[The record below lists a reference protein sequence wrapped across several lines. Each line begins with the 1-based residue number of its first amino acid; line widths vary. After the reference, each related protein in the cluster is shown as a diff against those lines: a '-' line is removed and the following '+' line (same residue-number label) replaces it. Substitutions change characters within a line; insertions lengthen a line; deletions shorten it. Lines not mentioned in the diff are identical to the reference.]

1 MKSVIAKAHG
11 NVTRQANK
19 KLRRERIFN
28 IAKKLIALKG
38 LDEFT
43 ISELA
48 EEAGVSTPTIHNL
61 FGKKEDIADE
71 LVAEL
76 ILSLQKVMS
85 FKPISDPVE
94 SASYYVTSVVSMY
107 KDKEN
112 FYRSAYMAADKTGVF
127 EDRESVDSFYQQ
139 SIKIAEHCVIPAL
152 EQGFLLGNIDKK
164 ILTRQLYQCHRIGRQ
179 DWVYGYINLDQ
190 YHDQVLEAMLMA
202 YATDA
207 SPECHQRISDKLK
220 SI

>member
-1 MKSVIAKAHG
+1 MKPVKAHG

-19 KLRRERIFN
+19 KMRRERIFN
-28 IAKKLIALKG
+28 IAKQLIAHKG

-76 ILSLQKVMS
+76 ILSLQAAMA
-85 FKPISDPVE
+85 FKPINDPVA
-94 SASYYVTSVVSMY
+94 SAEIYVDSIVSMY
-107 KDKEN
+107 KGKED
-112 FYRSAYMAADKTGVF
+112 FYRSAYMAAEKTGVF
-127 EDRESVDSFYQQ
+127 EDRESIDSFYKQ
-139 SIKIAEHCVIPAL
+139 SIKIADQCVTPAL
-152 EQGFLLGNIDKK
+152 EEGFLLGNISKE

-179 DWVYGYINLDQ
+179 DWVYGYIDLDQ
-190 YHDQVLEAMLMA
+190 YHKQVLEAMLMA

-207 SPECHQRISDKLK
+207 SPECHKRISKKLK